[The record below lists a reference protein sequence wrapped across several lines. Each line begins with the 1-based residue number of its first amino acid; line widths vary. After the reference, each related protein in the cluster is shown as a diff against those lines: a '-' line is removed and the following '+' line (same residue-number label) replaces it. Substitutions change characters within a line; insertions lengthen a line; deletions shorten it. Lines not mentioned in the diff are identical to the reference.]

1 MSENQPSL
9 LGNTTNALGNIYSSA
24 SDGLNSL
31 KNTASDGLNSLKNT
45 ASDGLNTIKTTASS
59 MTDYSSS
66 KSLGEASSE
75 FMQSNSIIAK
85 LAFLFFVIIIFNIL
99 LRLGMFLL
107 SYFSVDNEN
116 PYLIEGLIS
125 CSTAILI
132 PQNPKNKN
140 AVTLLRSNNKASG
153 LEFTWSVWLY
163 INDLG
168 TVTPDNSSAPTYSHI
183 FHKGSRDYANN
194 ISTITNGPGVYL
206 SSNTNPT
213 IRIIMDTVD
222 SSSRADITVDNIP
235 LRKWFNLIIRMQNTS
250 MDIYINGVVTQ
261 HKLLEAIPKQNYY
274 DVYVCDKGGF
284 NGNLSN
290 LRYYSSALN
299 IFDIN
304 GVVKKGPNLKP
315 STSPAVTQTIGAVPP
330 NYSYSYLSTNWYTSR
345 S

>member
-9 LGNTTNALGNIYSSA
+9 IGNTTNALGNVYSSA

-31 KNTASDGLNSLKNT
+31 KNTASDGLNTIKNT
-45 ASDGLNTIKTTASS
+45 AST

-66 KSLGEASSE
+66 KSLGEASNE

-107 SYFSVDNEN
+107 SYFSKDNEN
-116 PYLIEGLIS
+116 PYLIEGLIT
-125 CSTAILI
+125 CNTAILI

-140 AVTLLRSNNKASG
+140 AVTLLRSNNKSSG

-163 INDLG
+163 INSLG
-168 TVTPDNSSAPTYSHI
+168 TVAQDNNSYSHI
-183 FHKGSRDYANN
+183 FHKGSRNYTSNV
-194 ISTITNGPGVYL
+194 SSITNGPGVYL
-206 SSNTNPT
+206 SANTNPT
-213 IRIIMDTVD
+213 IRIIMDTVTNAP
-222 SSSRADITVDNIP
+222 ADITVDNIP
-235 LRKWFNLIIRMQNTS
+235 LRKWFNLIIRMQNLS
-250 MDIYINGVVTQ
+250 MDIYVNGVVTQ
-261 HKLLEAIPKQNYY
+261 HIILGAIPKQNYY
-274 DVYVCDKGGF
+274 DVFVCDKGGF

-304 GVVKKGPNLKP
+304 GIVKSGPNLKP
-315 STSPAVTQTIGAVPP
+315 STSPAVTQSLGINKP
-330 NYSYSYLSTNWYTSR
+330 NYTYSYLSTNWYTNR
-345 S
+345 

>member
-31 KNTASDGLNSLKNT
+31 KNTA
-45 ASDGLNTIKTTASS
+45 ADGLNTIKTTASS

-75 FMQSNSIIAK
+75 FMQSNTIIAK

-107 SYFSVDNEN
+107 SYLSVDNEN

-140 AVTLLRSNNKASG
+140 AVSLLRSNNQASG

-168 TVTPDNSSAPTYSHI
+168 TVTSTNSTYSHI
-183 FHKGSRDYANN
+183 FHKGSRDYVNN
-194 ISTITNGPGVYL
+194 VSKITNGPGVYL
-206 SSNTNPT
+206 SNNTNPT
-213 IRIIMDTVD
+213 IRIIMDTIDPSAPVD
-222 SSSRADITVDNIP
+222 KTVDNIP

-250 MDIYINGVVTQ
+250 MDIYINGVVTA
-261 HKLLEAIPKQNYY
+261 HSILETIPKQNYY

-290 LRYYSSALN
+290 LRYFSSALN

-304 GVVKKGPNLKP
+304 GIVKKGPNLKP

-345 S
+345 